1 MAGLLLVAVIKQS
14 AGKGDKRDVRSH
26 PKNYVL
32 KIFHRRDTAL
42 LMFSAS
48 RRILNCLSCHIAVGV
63 GLLLVARAVPAVAG
77 AAETPSRCEICQ
89 GPFVESIYVAEDPVR
104 RIKKHICLAC
114 TKSKVVCSACGLAA
128 NPKTLR
134 KLDDGRILCEWD
146 AKGAVLNEVEARDI
160 FHEVKRDVQRLLA
173 RWPPLPETNI
183 TAYLVNRDDFI
194 KEFHRKPSVGNPEK
208 LLGLTHSTTADGT
221 NYDHRIYLLSG
232 ILKPQF
238 MATCAHEFTH
248 AWLNEHAEKTRTL
261 HTDTEEGFCE
271 LMAWKYVAAKNDKV
285 ELDRILE
292 NDYTRGQIHA
302 LIAAEQRYQFYRVID
317 WIHRGE
323 DSWLDKDKL
332 ERLLALK
339 AAPDSDTPLEPL
351 WQRPIVPTRVP
362 DTLVLRNLSGT
373 GNRRLALVNNQ
384 TMARGEEM
392 RVRVG
397 QTNVQVRCLEIRD
410 RSVLLRVSGR
420 VEPVELFLS
429 DGKTGKPAP

>member
-1 MAGLLLVAVIKQS
+1 VLCG
-14 AGKGDKRDVRSH
+14 

-32 KIFHRRDTAL
+32 KVFRCRDKSLPVLPSARNISDDL
-42 LMFSAS
+42 L
-48 RRILNCLSCHIAVGV
+48 RLLAVCGW
-63 GLLLVARAVPAVAG
+63 LLVFWKSLAVPAA

-104 RIKKHICLAC
+104 QIKRHICLAC

-134 KLDDGRILCEWD
+134 KLEDGRILCEWD
-146 AKGAVLNEVEARDI
+146 VKGAVLTEQEAREI
-160 FHEVKRDVQRLLA
+160 FREVKRDVQRMLA
-173 RWPPLPETNI
+173 HWSPLPDTNI

-194 KEFHRKPSVGNPEK
+194 KEFHRKPSAEEPEK
-208 LLGLTHSTTADGT
+208 LLGLTRSTTADGT

-232 ILKPQF
+232 ILKQQF
-238 MATCAHEFTH
+238 MATCAHEYTH
-248 AWLNEHAEKTRTL
+248 TWLNEHGEKTRTL
-261 HTDTEEGFCE
+261 NKDTVEGFCE
-271 LMAWKYVAAKNDKV
+271 LMAWKYVAANNDKA
-285 ELDRILE
+285 ELNRILE
-292 NDYTRGQIHA
+292 NNYTRGQIHA

-339 AAPDSDTPLEPL
+339 AASDSDKPIEPL
-351 WQRPIVPTRVP
+351 WQRAVVPTPVP

-384 TMARGEEM
+384 TLAKGEQA

-397 QTNVQVRCLEIRD
+397 QTNVLVHCLEIRD
-410 RSVLLRVSGR
+410 RSVLLRIGGR
-420 VEPVELFLS
+420 TEPMELFLS
-429 DGKTGKPAP
+429 SDTRKAAQ